1 MRIYIDDGSTNIK
14 MLWEQD
20 QEGEVIKIS
29 PNSFKR
35 GWGTAFGTGKPF
47 NYTVDNEKY
56 SFDII
61 DPDNLPTNNVAWQ
74 YSPLNAVAVQHA
86 LQISGL
92 PPQEV
97 EIVVTLPLAEFYDQD
112 AQYRMDNIQRKK
124 DNLMRE
130 VQVSRNEPFKI
141 KKVTVRPE
149 SIPAGISLCDELK
162 PNHSVLIIDI
172 GGTTT
177 DISMVSGQM
186 TSVSRI
192 FGDPTLGVS
201 LVTNEVKRALVN
213 ASTETSSYNADQ
225 LIINRHDENYLLDN
239 INSVDDIQMVKD
251 AMNSSIE
258 RLNTRVLD
266 AVSTFKGYTHVMVI
280 GGGAALSADAI
291 RKKIAIQPERFYVAE
306 EPQFALVRG
315 LKLLG

>member
-1 MRIYIDDGSTNIK
+1 M
-14 MLWEQD
+14 
-20 QEGEVIKIS
+20 
-29 PNSFKR
+29 
-35 GWGTAFGTGKPF
+35 
-47 NYTVDNEKY
+47 
-56 SFDII
+56 
-61 DPDNLPTNNVAWQ
+61 
-74 YSPLNAVAVQHA
+74 
-86 LQISGL
+86 
-92 PPQEV
+92 
-97 EIVVTLPLAEFYDQD
+97 
-112 AQYRMDNIQRKK
+112 
-124 DNLMRE
+124 
-130 VQVSRNEPFKI
+130 
-141 KKVTVRPE
+141 
-149 SIPAGISLCDELK
+149 
-162 PNHSVLIIDI
+162 
-172 GGTTT
+172 
-177 DISMVSGQM
+177 
-186 TSVSRI
+186 
-192 FGDPTLGVS
+192 
-201 LVTNEVKRALVN
+201 TNEVKRALVN